1 MQPVFHPR
9 TTLQLE
15 TFLKKPSHAVLLT
28 GKEGS
33 GKLFT
38 AKWLASQLEAEYFVI
53 ESPEEKSVITIDQI
67 RELYNFTR
75 TGNKLA
81 VIIKDSQE
89 LGNEAQN
96 AFLKLLEEPPKNT
109 TFILTAPQ
117 PEMLLS
123 TIRSR
128 TQHIEVLAPLKEAL
142 QKAVKDSADVAVN
155 IESLLITS
163 DGLAGTYISL
173 VNDLEKYQLHQEG
186 IEMAKKFY
194 SGSVYQRHM
203 LCVEHQYEK
212 AWSQQLLTFLAVIIQ
227 TLIKQAGSNTATRTK
242 LLAQAQLLEA
252 TSRSLFAVNGNPK
265 IHLAKLCEQLG

>member
-1 MQPVFHPR
+1 MQPVFHQR
-9 TTLQLE
+9 TKLQLE

-38 AKWLASQLEAEYFVI
+38 AKWLASKLEAEYFVI

-67 RELYNFTR
+67 RELYSLTR
-75 TGNKLA
+75 TGNNLV

-89 LGNEAQN
+89 LGREAQN

-109 TFILTAPQ
+109 TFVLTAPQ

-128 TQHIEVLAPLKEAL
+128 TQLVEVLVPSKEAL
-142 QKAVKDSADVAVN
+142 KSAVKETANAGVN

-173 VNDLEKYQLHQEG
+173 ANDLVKYQSHQEG
-186 IEMAKKFY
+186 IEIAKKFY

-203 LCVEHQYEK
+203 LCIEHKYEK
-212 AWSQQLLTFLAVIIQ
+212 AWSQQLLTFLAIIIQ
-227 TLIKQAGSNTATRTK
+227 TLIKQSAGSTTTQTK
-242 LLAQAQLLEA
+242 LIAQAELLET
-252 TSRSLFAVNGNPK
+252 TSRNLLLINGNPK
-265 IHLAKLCEQLG
+265 IHLTRLCEQLG